1 MEIFIMNLMLFLEV
15 HFGKQVHN
23 PPLRWWINRNDNNM
37 TPNYKEVKIL
47 NEFNTIV
54 FASARKT
61 MVRAKN
67 HNKPVYIWQ
76 REEYGV
82 KVEPNG
88 SVKMWSRAN
97 SGRQKAVYRKVT
109 FQFLNDFL
117 SAQMNT
123 SERRYMWIA
132 EFRREMVIPL
142 LDEFLAHHGVESLA
156 DLVIPAAGPLGVP
169 VHSPARTPW
178 MDFALGAR
186 TLDEFWTRLGRT
198 IKLAKDEKRALVA
211 AIKVDERYISF
222 ARIATRIHIPNIRT
236 LEVKPKDDGGRY
248 MYRQDAWGYLPVNSD
263 SVSNWIMGLR
273 NVAPN
278 RRIMFLNNWN
288 RLAVDTLNMLAQ
300 MRRAGNTDM
309 LNFRSVDEF
318 HAHVTFQ
325 QRLISTPLEEIPMV
339 NGQFYTPKIRDHGDH
354 VSIITSSHP
363 VHGQMIGDIKVVAAS
378 DTHEVTRWGLLQ
390 DHCIGSYAMQAAR
403 GQTILL
409 GFQRNGEWV
418 GHCSITNRRCD
429 QLLARFNRSLEVED
443 ARAILGWLKDHG
455 LIDEAKAGWGMY

>member
-1 MEIFIMNLMLFLEV
+1 MEMFIMNLMLFLEC

-23 PPLRWWINRNDNNM
+23 PPLRWWINRNDNN
-37 TPNYKEVKIL
+37 YKEVKIL
-47 NEFNTIV
+47 NDFNTIV
-54 FASARKT
+54 FARANKQS
-61 MVRAKN
+61 VRAKN
-67 HNKPVYIWQ
+67 HNKPVFIWV
-76 REEYGV
+76 REEFGIKVDPEGGV
-82 KVEPNG
+82 
-88 SVKMWSRAN
+88 VKMWSRSN
-97 SGRQKAVYRKVT
+97 HGRGKPVYRKTT
-109 FQFLNDFL
+109 FQQLKDFVVVNFEVA
-117 SAQMNT
+117 SIPGVGIW
-123 SERRYMWIA
+123 SSRYVPM
-132 EFRREMVIPL
+132 IPL
-142 LDEFLAHHGVESLA
+142 LDEFLTHHGVASLEQ
-156 DLVIPAAGPLGVP
+156 LIIPAAEPLGIGTRSMV
-169 VHSPARTPW
+169 RTPW

-198 IKLAKDEKRALVA
+198 VKLAKDEKRALVA
-211 AIKVDERYISF
+211 AIKVDEKYIAF
-222 ARIATRIHIPNIRT
+222 ARIATRIQIPNIRT
-236 LEVKPKDDGGRY
+236 LEVKSVSVDRRG
-248 MYRQDAWGYLPVNSD
+248 YRMAYNDPWGWLAPDSD
-263 SVSNWIMGLR
+263 SVSDWIMGMR
-273 NVAPN
+273 NVAPS
-278 RRIMFLNNWN
+278 RRIMFLNNWS
-288 RLAVDTLNMLAQ
+288 RMSGDTLNMLAQ
-300 MRRAGNTDM
+300 IRKAGNTDV
-309 LNFRSVDEF
+309 LNFRSVDEY
-318 HAHVTFQ
+318 HQHCIYQ